1 MTLTASGRVGSMKV
15 GGVELSGGA
24 VRTLFG
30 LRSACFQVTYQEN
43 KFTFSVTGY
52 GHGVGMSQ
60 YGANAMAAQ
69 GSSWQ
74 DILTHYYT
82 GVTLEAKS

>member
-1 MTLTASGRVGSMKV
+1 
-15 GGVELSGGA
+15 
-24 VRTLFG
+24 
-30 LRSACFQVTYQEN
+30 
-43 KFTFSVTGY
+43 
-52 GHGVGMSQ
+52 MSQ

-82 GVTLEAKS
+82 GVNIEKKS